1 MSTLLE
7 TPLAYCREKI
17 CPELSSLHY
26 ATVFQPVELKAYW
39 LGLFTLNHELRQA
52 CLKQLEAGL
61 TQVKLGW
68 WRNALANAGQET
80 NLHPVIQAIS
90 RDVVAGVDA
99 DNWPVLINQV
109 AAACEPSRFENQAAW
124 DHSTRATIS
133 PWLPLIA
140 QKFAQEAAQQADLK
154 NPAAYQA
161 LLDFWMAST
170 QLCQLLRLAKYLD
183 EQFQP
188 IPIDSLRQ
196 HGVTAEQIRSRQHSN
211 ATHALFTQVAQ
222 SRMTV
227 ADAAWKQM
235 PADLRLFCRP
245 LRALYRMKVRE
256 FRLHG
261 PQPALLTEQKA
272 LTPLRKFSISW
283 TTQVLRA

>member
-7 TPLAYCREKI
+7 TPLAYCREKV
-17 CPELSSLHY
+17 CPDLSSLHY
-26 ATVFQPVELKAYW
+26 ATVFQPVALKAYW
-39 LGLFTLNHELRQA
+39 LGLFALNRELRQA

-80 NLHPVIQAIS
+80 NLHPVIQALS
-90 RDVVAGVDA
+90 REVVAGVDA
-99 DNWPVLINQV
+99 DNWPVLIEQV
-109 AAACEPSRFENQAAW
+109 AAACEPRRFENQETW
-124 DHSTRATIS
+124 DQTTRTQIA

-140 QKFAQEAAQQADLK
+140 QKFGQTTPLHRPAGYEALM
-154 NPAAYQA
+154 
-161 LLDFWMAST
+161 DFWMAST
-170 QLCQLLRLAKYLD
+170 QLCQVLRLAKYLD

-188 IPIDSLRQ
+188 MPIALLSQ
-196 HGVTAEQIRSRQHSN
+196 HGVTAEQIRQRRHD
-211 ATHALFTQVAQ
+211 AAIHALFLHIGKARIQVAE
-222 SRMTV
+222 
-227 ADAAWKQM
+227 AAWQRM
-235 PADLRLFCRP
+235 PTELRLFCRP

-261 PQPALLTEQKA
+261 PQPALLVEQKA